1 MRQNMTDQTE
11 DVQSFE
17 RRASTYENSFFQRL
31 FFDRIHRN
39 ALYAVPEELQPESI
53 LDIGCGTGR
62 LLRRAAS
69 RWPDAR
75 LTGVDPAEGMVK
87 EARRLTPGAEF
98 QVSLA
103 ESLALP
109 DSYADLAFSTASF
122 HHWQDQQQG
131 LRQIARVLRPGGF
144 FVLVDIFM
152 PLGIGKIHPHGRQ
165 TNPGAVRIMFSRAG
179 LVVQSQ
185 RRVMGWF
192 ILVTVGRC
200 GE

>member
-1 MRQNMTDQTE
+1 MTDHTE

-39 ALYAVPEELQPESI
+39 ALHAVPEGLQPESI

-62 LLRRAAS
+62 LLRRAAAC
-69 RWPDAR
+69 WPDAR

-87 EARRLTPGAEF
+87 VARRLTPAAEF

-131 LRQIARVLRPGGF
+131 LRQIARVLRPGGL
-144 FVLVDIFM
+144 FVLVDILM
-152 PLGIGKIHPHGRQ
+152 PLGIGKIHPHGRH
-165 TNPGAVRIMFSRAG
+165 TNAAAVRAMFTMAG
-179 LVVQSQ
+179 LVMQSQ
-185 RRVMGWF
+185 RRAMGWF
-192 ILVTVGRC
+192 ILVTVGRR